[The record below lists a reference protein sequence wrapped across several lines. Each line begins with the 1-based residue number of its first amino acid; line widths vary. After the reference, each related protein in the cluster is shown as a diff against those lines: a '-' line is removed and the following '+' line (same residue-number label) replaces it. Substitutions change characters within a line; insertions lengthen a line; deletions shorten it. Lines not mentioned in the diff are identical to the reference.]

1 MANHHPMLI
10 SEHTQS
16 FKSLSAYAIP
26 YGIGY
31 MVLPYFLSYS
41 GFMLGGFV
49 LTIFIV
55 IVLNIAVIIL
65 FRQRQ
70 HRGLEK
76 IECSRIALISMLL
89 TLMMSMAAFYF
100 NIMEVPWL
108 QLGDKGIYRLIS
120 IVGLMAFV
128 INYAVIFYSLWL
140 MQRFWR
146 RS

>member
-1 MANHHPMLI
+1 
-10 SEHTQS
+10 
-16 FKSLSAYAIP
+16 
-26 YGIGY
+26 
-31 MVLPYFLSYS
+31 
-41 GFMLGGFV
+41 
-49 LTIFIV
+49 
-55 IVLNIAVIIL
+55 
-65 FRQRQ
+65 
-70 HRGLEK
+70 
-76 IECSRIALISMLL
+76 
-89 TLMMSMAAFYF
+89 MMSMAAFYF